1 MVQERYGVQLSTQEK
16 GRLRQMIRA
25 DRSSAQAIT
34 RARILLKTDQG
45 WTASQVA
52 AALDISERTV
62 FRAKRRYAE
71 EGLDEVLRH
80 RNQVNRYRKLDDRTE
95 AYLIALAC
103 SPAPDGHDCWTL
115 RALAGK
121 AVELGLVES
130 LSHETVRLRLKKR
143 AQAPVLQ
150 RGRLWRKQQWC
161 IPKVSGKYVAAMEDV
176 LDLSRASTKHASGVL
191 TSSESVRSNWPAEM
205 SHSPHGECDFDSKRT
220 GKTSGPEQFAR

>member
-1 MVQERYGVQLSTQEK
+1 MVQEKYGVQLSTQEK

-25 DRSSAQAIT
+25 GRSSAQAIT

-80 RNQVNRYRKLDDRTE
+80 RNQVSRYRKLDDRGE
-95 AYLIALAC
+95 GPPDSLGLQ
-103 SPAPDGHDCWTL
+103 SPAPEGHDHWTL
-115 RALAGK
+115 RLLAGK
-121 AVELGLVES
+121 AVELGLAPS

-143 AQAPVLQ
+143 AQA
-150 RGRLWRKQQWC
+150 
-161 IPKVSGKYVAAMEDV
+161 VAETAMVHPE
-176 LDLSRASTKHASGVL
+176 
-191 TSSESVRSNWPAEM
+191 
-205 SHSPHGECDFDSKRT
+205 GE
-220 GKTSGPEQFAR
+220 Q